1 MKYSN
6 FYKNWIATCMKCG
19 FALVKWEISMG
30 DYKIP
35 KDFYDY
41 DIMTRYFIMNADFLQ
56 IRSECGHCI
65 NTKCKAYKK
74 NQ

>member
-19 FALVKWEISMG
+19 LALINWEVSVQ
-30 DYKIP
+30 DYEIP
-35 KDFYDY
+35 KYFYDY
-41 DIMTRYFIMNADFLQ
+41 DVMKRYFIMDPDFLR
-56 IRSECGHCI
+56 IRSSCGHCI
-65 NTKCKAYKK
+65 NTKCKAYMK